1 MRGLALCVLVL
12 AGCVK
17 RVPDADRTIV
27 FVAKRIRTMDPARPT
42 AEAIA
47 WQHGKVLAVGGKSE
61 VLAAAGPGAVVETF
75 PDSVIIPGLVD
86 AHAHV
91 ASLGRSL
98 STISLLEVTSEA
110 QAVERVKTA
119 PASAYQGE
127 WLMGRGWDQNDW
139 LGAPGVGPAAMP
151 IIGISRNVDH
161 YPTRA
166 TLDALHPKTPV
177 VLARIDGH
185 AAWVNTEALRRAGI
199 TAATKDP
206 PGGRILRGENGEPTG
221 VLIDNAMDLVTAK
234 IPAPTDAEVQSRLKI
249 ALETCARLGL
259 TQVHDAGM
267 DLRTFRVLQQWD
279 MLGRLPVRLYV
290 MADGQGDEAEQV
302 LGLGPFSGR
311 HLEMKSVKLLIDGAL
326 GSRGAALH
334 APYADEPTQQG
345 LLLLTPEVFEEK
357 AKAFA
362 ERGFQVAVHAI
373 GDRANTVVIDALA
386 KLDPKLR
393 HRVEHAQVL
402 TAGDVEKFA
411 KAGLIASFQPTH
423 ATSDMPWAS
432 ARLGAERTRFAYAW
446 RSVLETGAHVAFG
459 SDFPVED
466 PNPMLGLYAA
476 RTRQDAKGSPAGG
489 WMPEQ
494 VLSGDEALAGFTT
507 GAAYAAFAE
516 EKRGMLK
523 AGFDA
528 DFLVLPIDPV
538 ADGPKALLDAKVQ
551 VTVVAGVD
559 VYRAP

>member
-1 MRGLALCVLVL
+1 MRALALFLLCLT
-12 AGCVK
+12 GCLK
-17 RVPDADRTIV
+17 RIPPAADSAIV
-27 FVAKRIRTMDPARPT
+27 FVAKRVRTLDPARPT

-47 WQHGKVLAVGGKSE
+47 WRHGKIVAVGSRAE
-61 VLAAAGPGAVVETF
+61 VLEAAGPGAIVETF
-75 PDSVIIPGLVD
+75 PDSVIVPGLVD
-86 AHAHV
+86 AHAHL

-98 STISLLEVTSEA
+98 SEISLLEVKSEEE
-110 QAVERVKTA
+110 AVQRVKDA

-139 LGAPGVGPAAMP
+139 AVQ
-151 IIGISRNVDH
+151 RF
-161 YPTRA
+161 PTRA
-166 TLDALHPKTPV
+166 ALDTLHPKTPV
-177 VLARIDGH
+177 VLVRIDGH
-185 AAWVNTEALRRAGI
+185 AAWVNSEALRRAGI

-206 PGGRILRGENGEPTG
+206 PGGRILRDLKGEPTG
-221 VLIDNAMDLVTAK
+221 VLIDNAMDAVTAK
-234 IPAPTDAEVQSRLKI
+234 IPRPSDTEVQLRLKV

-267 DLRTFRVLQQWD
+267 DLRTFRQLQQWD
-279 MLGRLPVRLYV
+279 MLGALPVRLYV
-290 MADGQGDEAEQV
+290 MADGQGEDAEQY
-302 LGLGPFSGR
+302 LGLGPFTGR
-311 HLEMKSVKLLIDGAL
+311 HLEMKAVKLLLDGAL

-334 APYADEPTQQG
+334 APYTDEPSQQG
-345 LLLLTPEVFEEK
+345 LLLLTPEELEK
-357 AKAFA
+357 RARSFA

-402 TAGDVEKFA
+402 TADDVGKFA
-411 KAGLIASFQPTH
+411 KFGLIASFQPTH
-423 ATSDMPWAS
+423 ATSDLRWAP
-432 ARLGAERTRFAYAW
+432 ARLGPERLRFAYAW
-446 RSVLETGAHVAFG
+446 KSVLDTGAHVAFG

-476 RTRQDAKGSPAGG
+476 RTRQDAQGAPPGG

-494 VLSGDEALAGFTT
+494 VLSGEQALAGFTT

-516 EKRGMLK
+516 ERRGMLK

-528 DFLVLPIDPV
+528 DFVVLPVDPV
-538 ADGPKALLDAKVQ
+538 SDAPRSLLAAKVQ
-551 VTVVAGVD
+551 ITVVDGVD
-559 VYRAP
+559 VYRAQ